1 MIHQNAEFRSQLTF
15 RRPLTRRPT
24 NSSRSEFLKNLGKS
38 VHEHREE
45 VFLSDDHV
53 QISGFR
59 ASKIM
64 EKITKTLEKVCPE
77 QTYVVV
83 SLPHSA
89 AQAATVLAVI
99 LSKRIPIVI
108 HPSALNR
115 VLADLS
121 AIGTIREP
129 SAVITDKDGMA
140 TDLSATKIIV
150 NSEAEVL
157 NDFSHHLYSK
167 NSVSHGAEESAPA
180 LVIYTSGS
188 SGTPKGVAISFPSIS
203 YIASTL
209 KETLSLSHETIA
221 AISMP
226 LFHTL
231 ALNTQFIPTIMA
243 GGKCVFTPA
252 ELQLN
257 SLYRNYL
264 KTKGNYLALIP
275 EVLLQCY
282 QEFRTKELEP
292 HPFVKTVVMA
302 GSNISREHLRIAE
315 LIFPK
320 AEIFKGYGLTEAI
333 RVSMISNRDPE
344 FYSDVAGRPLS
355 EQSLSIRSK
364 SGDQVPKGAVGE
376 IFVKGPNT
384 TNFYLN
390 PSTPMLGP
398 DGYLATGDQ
407 GYINPK
413 GLLVVSG
420 RSDRVFKSQGRKIA
434 PLEVEK
440 VAMADAL
447 IGQAVCVPQICRHK
461 GLRSALFLRLHSEIN
476 EGEMARLASVLHGAV
491 AQGLEPYKRPKEVYL
506 SVSLPKLANGKP
518 DVKSLKNDLDSGKF
532 LPQKTLNFKGIS
544 FHWYEL
550 SSRDLPQTESHFGE
564 RA

>member
-1 MIHQNAEFRSQLTF
+1 MIFNNMEFKPQLSF
-15 RRPLTRRPT
+15 RRPLAPLGTTPA
-24 NSSRSEFLKNLGKS
+24 SSEFRKSLWKS
-38 VHEHREE
+38 VLEHREK

-53 QISGFR
+53 QISGSS
-59 ASKIM
+59 A
-64 EKITKTLEKVCPE
+64 EKIIENITNTLEKICPV
-77 QTYVVV
+77 QAYVVV

-89 AQAATVLAVI
+89 AQAVTILAVI
-99 LSKRIPIVI
+99 LSKRIPIVV
-108 HPSALNR
+108 HPTTLDR
-115 VLADLS
+115 VLADLK
-121 AIGTIREP
+121 TIREP
-129 SAVITDKDGMA
+129 SAVITDKDGMTA
-140 TDLSATKIIV
+140 DLDVTKIIL
-150 NSEAEVL
+150 NSKAEVL

-167 NSVSHGAEESAPA
+167 SSISLGSEESVPA

-188 SGTPKGVAISFPSIS
+188 SGGPKGVAISFLSIS
-203 YIASTL
+203 YIASTIKKL
-209 KETLSLSHETIA
+209 LGLSHETVA

-264 KTKGNYLALIP
+264 KTKGNYLAVIP
-275 EVLLQCY
+275 EVLVQCY
-282 QEFRTKELEP
+282 QEFVSKELEP
-292 HPFVKTVVMA
+292 NLFVKTVAMA

-315 LIFPK
+315 LLFPR
-320 AEIFKGYGLTEAI
+320 AEVFKGYGLTEAI

-344 FYSDVAGRPLS
+344 FYSDVAGPALS
-355 EQSLSIRSK
+355 EQILSIRSK
-364 SGDQVPKGAVGE
+364 SGDQVPRGTVGE

-390 PSTPMLGP
+390 HSKAMLGS

-413 GLLVVSG
+413 GMLVVLG

-440 VAMADAL
+440 VAMADVL
-447 IGQAVCVPQICRHK
+447 IGQAICIPQICHHK

-476 EGEMARLASVLHGAV
+476 DAEMARLAAVLHEAV
-491 AQGLEPYKRPKEVYL
+491 ARGLEPYKRPKEIYL
-506 SVSLPKLANGKP
+506 SVDLPKLSNGKP
-518 DVKSLKNDLDSGKF
+518 DVTILKKDLDSGRVS
-532 LPQKTLNFKGIS
+532 PQKTINFKGIS
-544 FHWYEL
+544 FHWCEFN
-550 SSRDLPQTESHFGE
+550 SMDLLQTEVHPG
-564 RA
+564 

>member
-1 MIHQNAEFRSQLTF
+1 MISKNTEFRPQLSF
-15 RRPLTRRPT
+15 RRPLTPRPT
-24 NSSRSEFLKNLGKS
+24 NPSRSEFLKSLWKS

-45 VFLSDDHV
+45 IFLSDDHV
-53 QISGFR
+53 QISGFS

-99 LSKRIPIVI
+99 LSNRIPIVI
-108 HPSALNR
+108 HPTALNR

-121 AIGTIREP
+121 TIRKP
-129 SAVITDKDGMA
+129 SAVITDKDGIA
-140 TDLSATKIIV
+140 AAQEVTQILV
-150 NSEAEVL
+150 NSKAEVL

-167 NSVSHGAEESAPA
+167 NSASHGAEESAPA

-203 YIASTL
+203 YIAATL

-231 ALNTQFIPTIMA
+231 ALNTQFIPTFMA

-292 HPFVKTVVMA
+292 NPFVKTVVMA

-315 LIFPK
+315 LIFPN

-355 EQSLSIRSK
+355 EQTLSIRSK
-364 SGDQVPKGAVGE
+364 SGAPVPRGAVGE
-376 IFVKGPNT
+376 IYVKGPNT
-384 TNFYLN
+384 TNSYLN
-390 PSTPMLGP
+390 PSKSMLEL

-413 GLLVVSG
+413 GMLVVLG

-440 VAMADAL
+440 VAMADAA

-476 EGEMARLASVLHGAV
+476 DGEMARLASVLHGAV

-518 DVKSLKNDLDSGKF
+518 DINSLKKDLDSGKYF
-532 LPQKTLNFKGIS
+532 PQKTLNFKGIS

-550 SSRDLPQTESHFGE
+550 SSKDLPQTEIRFGE